1 MLKNTKHIKLNL
13 SLFLAVV
20 FLLISV
26 VSKAQVNATAKI
38 DSSEILVGDHVNLDI
53 EVSYSKDLNL
63 KWPLILD
70 TLTKY
75 IEVINQD
82 KIDTSRNNQLTTLK
96 QRVKITSFDSGF
108 FVIPP
113 FNFLYQKENDTNVYT
128 AETEPLLLNVQI
140 LEVDTA
146 KAIKPIKEP
155 LSVPITLKEVLV
167 YTGIAVAIA

>member
-96 QRVKITSFDSGF
+96 NF
-108 FVIPP
+108 FK
-113 FNFLYQKENDTNVYT
+113 FSMLLFFFLRMK
-128 AETEPLLLNVQI
+128 
-140 LEVDTA
+140 
-146 KAIKPIKEP
+146 
-155 LSVPITLKEVLV
+155 
-167 YTGIAVAIA
+167 